1 VKAAIEARAV
11 SYRSRVGEV
20 TVHDISLTI
29 GHGELAAIIGGR
41 GSGKTALLDAL
52 SGLLSP
58 SSGTVL
64 RHSLGDDRNGG
75 GRGGGAERR
84 QIGYIPDGD
93 TIHPALP
100 LGRALRYS
108 AALRGVSSAWD
119 DGDSRIEEALRA
131 VNLAGRAHVPVGDL
145 NPGERKGAAIAAEL
159 LDRPSQ
165 LFLDD
170 PTAGLDPAQ
179 ATEVLRLLRRLSAGG
194 MTVVLTTSSSRDADR
209 CDKVAVLASGG
220 HLAFFGTPAAASGYF
235 GADSLEEIYERLSGL
250 GDPAT
255 AWSRRYYQF
264 PRTRGSAPVPTMP
277 RAAGPAAL
285 VPDAA
290 GPHSAGS
297 PGLGFPGAVRDTG
310 GNPVLAEP
318 GELAE
323 EPALFAAGADAAGPP
338 AVDRSGGPFP
348 FLRQLSVLARQNAEL
363 LVRSWLSRVLL
374 VGVPAAVL
382 LSFALLIAA
391 GAFDAPAA
399 GSALLVLGGVG
410 TGLAYGLSH
419 GQEEGGALRT
429 ERFAGLSA
437 TAYVLAK
444 LAVLVPAVALADA
457 IALLAPAACARLPH
471 GYGPSYLTVL
481 LSSAAVLALALLLSL
496 APLPP
501 LAPQGRPVL
510 TSPRAAVIA
519 PAAFLAAALLS
530 LLDRPVWWAWLLLA
544 AITVALLAVVTV
556 TIVRRDPRPQ
566 SPDD

>member
-1 VKAAIEARAV
+1 MQVAIEARAV

-20 TVHDISLTI
+20 TVRDVSLTI
-29 GHGELAAIIGGR
+29 GHGELMAIIGGR
-41 GSGKTALLDAL
+41 GSGKTTLLDVL

-64 RHSLGDDRNGG
+64 RRSLGDDRSLGDRNDG
-75 GRGGGAERR
+75 GRDGAAERR
-84 QIGYIPDGD
+84 QIGYVPDGD

-108 AALRGVSSAWD
+108 AAIRGASSAWD
-119 DGDSRIEEALRA
+119 DGDGGLEEVLRA
-131 VNLAGRAHVPVGDL
+131 VNLSGSAHVPVGDL
-145 NPGERKGAAIAAEL
+145 NPGERKRAAVAAEL
-159 LDRPSQ
+159 LDRPAQ

-179 ATEVLRLLRRLSAGG
+179 ATEVLRLLRRLSDSG

-209 CDKVAVLASGG
+209 CDKVAVLATGG
-220 HLAFFGTPAAASGYF
+220 HLAFFGTPAAARGYF
-235 GADSLEEIYERLSGL
+235 GADSLEEVYERLVGL
-250 GDPAT
+250 GDPAA

-264 PRTRGSAPVPTMP
+264 PRTKGSAPVPTTP
-277 RAAGPAAL
+277 SAPGPIVL
-285 VPDAA
+285 VPDGA

-297 PGLGFPGAVRDTG
+297 PGLGFPRGREDTG
-310 GNPVLAEP
+310 PNPVVAEP
-318 GELAE
+318 DGPGEGPLLSVTEADSAE
-323 EPALFAAGADAAGPP
+323 QPAHGRPG
-338 AVDRSGGPFP
+338 SPFP

-363 LVRSWLSRVLL
+363 LARSWLNRVLL
-374 VGVPAAVL
+374 GGVPAAVL
-382 LSFALLIAA
+382 LSYALLIAV

-419 GQEEGGALRT
+419 GHEEGGALRT

-444 LAVLVPAVALADA
+444 LAVLLPAVALADA
-457 IALLAPAACARLPH
+457 VALLVPAACSRLPH

-496 APLPP
+496 ALP
-501 LAPQGRPVL
+501 GRSVL
-510 TSPRAAVIA
+510 DSPRAAVIA
-519 PAAFLAAALLS
+519 PAALLIAALLS
-530 LLDRPVWWAWLLLA
+530 PLDRPVWWAWLLLA
-544 AITVALLAVVTV
+544 VLTVALLAAVTA
-556 TIVRRDPRPQ
+556 TIARGDPRPQ